1 MGTDSSSR
9 TLLGWWL
16 KQKLGFGRSLVRA
29 WKKAFRLSLSISGK
43 PSDDATKENCQIL
56 LTATED
62 IVG

>member
-16 KQKLGFGRSLVRA
+16 KQKLGCGRSLVRE
-29 WKKAFRLSLSISGK
+29 AFLVNRQG
-43 PSDDATKENCQIL
+43 DAIKENCQIL
-56 LTATED
+56 LTGTEA